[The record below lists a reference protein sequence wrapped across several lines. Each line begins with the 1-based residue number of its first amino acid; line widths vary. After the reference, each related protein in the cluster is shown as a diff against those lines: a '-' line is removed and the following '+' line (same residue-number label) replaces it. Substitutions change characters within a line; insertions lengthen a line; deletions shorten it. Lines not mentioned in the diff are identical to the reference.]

1 MEKENEKRPVERKDP
16 PLHPPKQARPT
27 DESRLET
34 KRHPAPHIKHEPEP
48 DAENI
53 MPAEDEPGTF

>member
-1 MEKENEKRPVERKDP
+1 MNKEPKPVERQDAPLQP
-16 PLHPPKQARPT
+16 PVTKRETEAPPP
-27 DESRLET
+27 ET
-34 KRHPAPHIKHEPEP
+34 KRRPAPNIEHEPEP